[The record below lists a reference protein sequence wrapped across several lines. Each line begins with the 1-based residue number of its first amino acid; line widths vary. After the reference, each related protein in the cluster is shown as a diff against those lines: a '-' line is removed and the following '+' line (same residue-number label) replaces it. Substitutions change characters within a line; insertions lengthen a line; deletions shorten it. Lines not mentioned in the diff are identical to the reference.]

1 MFADTNA
8 IVRAEFEL
16 APEHEIAK
24 MTLETEIES
33 GRLIY
38 ISRQIVREYLAV
50 VTRLQPWSPPLSMSD
65 ALERARS
72 LMNRFTILEDGPEVT
87 SILLELCRDIPVGGR
102 QIHDANIAATMLAH
116 DVRLLLTFNQR
127 DFIRYEPLIELVDV
141 NSL

>member
-116 DVRLLLTFNQR
+116 NVRLLLTFNQR
-127 DFIRYEPLIELVDV
+127 DFIRYEPLIELVNV

>member
-127 DFIRYEPLIELVDV
+127 DFIRYEPLIELVDI
-141 NSL
+141 NNL